1 MKRYPNVFQ
10 MVNKQLNLINMDK
23 VSDKGFEYPIGKL
36 IRDAFF
42 FKIKTSIKK
51 IEQQKI
57 EETERRK

>member
-1 MKRYPNVFQ
+1 

-23 VSDKGFEYPIGKL
+23 ASDKGFEYPIGKL